1 MKIGLIATAT
11 SAWLMQC
18 ATNWVHTG
26 GAMLWFCDTGSGSQS
41 SPNSNDF
48 TGSLVN
54 QTGNNWAGKSGTGK
68 PSLSWSSHDS
78 QHTALR
84 PRQSM

>member
-54 QTGNNWAGKSGTGK
+54 QTVNNWAGKSGTGK